1 MPGPHYVF
9 HFGGGLRKIRGVL
22 EFEASTL
29 GRLVRRPGDARL
41 IEPERGALRVSP
53 GEAARLVRMLLFSGS
68 HPGIPEGRL
77 LTLEEIVSVI
87 LDGVRAREHSGFKG
101 RPSC

>member
-1 MPGPHYVF
+1 M
-9 HFGGGLRKIRGVL
+9 
-22 EFEASTL
+22 
-29 GRLVRRPGDARL
+29 
-41 IEPERGALRVSP
+41 SP